1 MIFPTLVRS
10 DAIAEVAASKAQA
23 IEAALDTSSKIFEL
37 VGARGSLSQYGF
49 DRFWRNTRVHSL
61 HDPIAYKFREVGSW
75 ALLGEAPKP
84 SWYT

>member
-1 MIFPTLVRS
+1 MTLSTIVRS
-10 DAIAEVAASKAQA
+10 NHDVEVAASKAQA
-23 IEAALDTSSKIFEL
+23 IEAALETSSKIFEL
-37 VGARGSLSQYGF
+37 VGAKGSLSQYGF

-75 ALLGEAPKP
+75 ALLGEAPEP